1 MKRKLRALLAGVSSA
16 LPTTFSPYWRTLPLG
31 RMKMFMA
38 GYFFIGAAGGF
49 ALDLLQLNASR
60 VAGGFFWPVLV
71 GAGAMTLRTAAIK
84 SVRLV
89 PLLFLLVGVIAWLGY
104 WASHVSP
111 LSVPVAVHRRVLFD
125 AIGILVSIS
134 LGARFLLY
142 FAGTEGV
149 ASVRMQTELSLA
161 HDIQATLV
169 PTVSFQNA
177 TFELYGKSIPS
188 TEMGGDLID
197 VIEGDSGLVAYVADI
212 SGHGLPAG
220 QLMGMLKTAMRL
232 AVQFRQMPVA
242 ALESVDRVL
251 PDLKKREMFA
261 TLALLR
267 FDGSSEAEYALAGH
281 PPILHYRHGCRD
293 TALLSME
300 QIPLGLI
307 PGGSY
312 ASKSVIYSPLD
323 LFLMVTDGITE
334 VANVRD
340 EEFGLIRLQEL
351 LAQHAARALPE
362 ILDLIMREVRQFGPQ
377 QDDQSLLLLRVL
389 DPAISP
395 ANRTPKGVGSPGPTW
410 THNGLTVNRSSLT
423 QRFLSDDPLLCS
435 LLLFGYQ
442 LCAAWHA

>member
-1 MKRKLRALLAGVSSA
+1 MKKKLRRWLAGVSSA
-16 LPTTFSPYWRTLPLG
+16 FPTTFSPYWRVLPLR
-31 RMKMFMA
+31 RMKMFLA
-38 GYFFIGAAGGF
+38 GYFFVGAAGGF

-60 VAGGFFWPVLV
+60 VGGGFFWPVLV
-71 GAGAMTLRTAAIK
+71 GIGAMTLRTAVIK
-84 SVRLV
+84 NVRLV
-89 PLLFLLVGVIAWLGY
+89 PLLFLLVGVGAWLGY
-104 WASHVSP
+104 WASHVSTP
-111 LSVPVAVHRRVLFD
+111 FPVPVAVHRRVLFD
-125 AIGILVSIS
+125 AIGILVGIS
-134 LGARFLLY
+134 FGARFLLY

-169 PTVSFQNA
+169 PAVSFQN
-177 TFELYGKSIPS
+177 TSFELYGKSIPS

-197 VIEGDSGLVAYVADI
+197 VIENDGGLVAYVADI

-220 QLMGMLKTAMRL
+220 QLIGMLKTAMRL
-232 AVQFRQMPVA
+232 AVQFRKMPVA

-251 PDLKKREMFA
+251 PDLKKREMYA

-293 TALLSME
+293 TALLPME

-312 ASKSVIYSPLD
+312 ASKRVIYSPRD

-334 VANVRD
+334 VTNARD
-340 EEFGLIRLQEL
+340 EEFGLTRLQEL
-351 LAQHAARALPE
+351 LTQHATSALPE
-362 ILDLIMREVRQFGPQ
+362 IWDLIMREVRQYGPQ

-389 DPAISP
+389 DPAI
-395 ANRTPKGVGSPGPTW
+395 
-410 THNGLTVNRSSLT
+410 
-423 QRFLSDDPLLCS
+423 PL
-435 LLLFGYQ
+435 
-442 LCAAWHA
+442 AT

>member
-1 MKRKLRALLAGVSSA
+1 MKKKLRTWLDSVRSA
-16 LPTTFSPYWRTLPLG
+16 FPTTFSPYWRMLPLG

-49 ALDLLQLNASR
+49 AFDLLQLNASR
-60 VAGGFFWPVLV
+60 IGGGFFWPVLV
-71 GAGAMTLRTAAIK
+71 GTGAMAGRTAAIK
-84 SVRLV
+84 RVRLV
-89 PLLFLLVGVIAWLGY
+89 PLLLLLVAMTGWLGY
-104 WASHVSP
+104 RASDVSTP
-111 LSVPVAVHRRVLFD
+111 APIPVAVHRRVLFD
-125 AIGILVSIS
+125 AIGILIGIAFGV
-134 LGARFLLY
+134 RFLLF

-177 TFELYGKSIPS
+177 SFELYGKSIPS

-197 VIEGDSGLVAYVADI
+197 VIEGDGGLVAYIADI

-251 PDLKKREMFA
+251 PDLKQPEMFA

-267 FDGSSEAEYALAGH
+267 FDGSSEAEYALAAH
-281 PPILHYRHGCRD
+281 PPILHYRHASRD
-293 TALLSME
+293 TARLSME
-300 QIPLGLI
+300 QLPLGLI

-312 ASKSVIYSPLD
+312 ASKRIIYSPRD

-334 VANVRD
+334 VANARD
-340 EEFGLIRLQEL
+340 EEFGLTRLQEL
-351 LAQHAARALPE
+351 LTQHATRALPE
-362 ILDLIMREVRQFGPQ
+362 IWDLIMREVRQYGLQ

-389 DPAISP
+389 DPAI
-395 ANRTPKGVGSPGPTW
+395 
-410 THNGLTVNRSSLT
+410 
-423 QRFLSDDPLLCS
+423 PL
-435 LLLFGYQ
+435 
-442 LCAAWHA
+442 AT

>member
-1 MKRKLRALLAGVSSA
+1 MKKKLRTWLAGVRSA
-16 LPTTFSPYWRTLPLG
+16 FPAAFSPYWRAVPLG
-31 RMKMFMA
+31 RMKMFLA

-60 VAGGFFWPVLV
+60 VGGGFFWPVLV
-71 GAGAMTLRTAAIK
+71 GTGATALRAAGIK
-84 SVRLV
+84 KFRLI
-89 PLLFLLVGVIAWLGY
+89 PLLFLLIVLTVWLGY

-111 LSVPVAVHRRVLFD
+111 PLPVPVAVGRRVLFD
-125 AIGILVSIS
+125 AIGILVGIGF
-134 LGARFLLY
+134 GARLLLF

-161 HDIQATLV
+161 HGIQATLV
-169 PTVSFQNA
+169 PTISYQNA
-177 TFELYGKSIPS
+177 SFELYGKSIPS

-197 VIEGDSGLVAYVADI
+197 VIESDGGLVAYVADV

-251 PDLKKREMFA
+251 ADLKEREMFA

-267 FDGSSEAEYALAGH
+267 FDGSGETEYALAGH
-281 PPILHYRHGCRD
+281 PPILHYRHGSKD
-293 TALLSME
+293 TARLSME
-300 QIPLGLI
+300 QLPLGLI

-312 ASKSVIYSPLD
+312 ASKRVIFSPRD

-334 VANVRD
+334 VANARD
-340 EEFGLIRLQEL
+340 EEFGLTRLQEL
-351 LAQHAARALPE
+351 LTRHATKALPE
-362 ILDLIMREVRQFGPQ
+362 IWDLTMQEVRQYGLQ

-389 DPAISP
+389 DPAI
-395 ANRTPKGVGSPGPTW
+395 
-410 THNGLTVNRSSLT
+410 
-423 QRFLSDDPLLCS
+423 PL
-435 LLLFGYQ
+435 
-442 LCAAWHA
+442 AT

>member
-1 MKRKLRALLAGVSSA
+1 MRRTLRTWLAGVSSA
-16 LPTTFSPYWRTLPLG
+16 FPTTFSPYWRALPLS

-38 GYFFIGAAGGF
+38 GYFFVGAAGGF

-71 GAGAMTLRTAAIK
+71 GTGAMTLRSAVIK

-89 PLLFLLVGVIAWLGY
+89 PLFFLLVGVAAWLGY
-104 WASHVSP
+104 WASHVSTP
-111 LSVPVAVHRRVLFD
+111 LPVPVFVHRRVLFD
-125 AIGILVSIS
+125 AIGILVGIS
-134 LGARFLLY
+134 FGARFLLY
-142 FAGTEGV
+142 FAGTEG
-149 ASVRMQTELSLA
+149 AAGVRMQTELSLA

-177 TFELYGKSIPS
+177 TFELHGKSIPS

-197 VIEGDSGLVAYVADI
+197 VIESDGGLVAYVADI

-251 PDLKKREMFA
+251 ADLKKREMFA

-281 PPILHYRHGCRD
+281 PPILHYRHGRKD
-293 TALLSME
+293 TTLLSME

-312 ASKSVIYSPLD
+312 ASNRVIYSPGD

-334 VANVRD
+334 VVNLRD
-340 EEFGLIRLQEL
+340 EEFGLIRVQEL
-351 LAQHAARALPE
+351 LTQHAPRALPE
-362 ILDLIMREVRQFGPQ
+362 ILDLIMREVRQYGPQ

-395 ANRTPKGVGSPGPTW
+395 AN
-410 THNGLTVNRSSLT
+410 
-423 QRFLSDDPLLCS
+423 
-435 LLLFGYQ
+435 
-442 LCAAWHA
+442 